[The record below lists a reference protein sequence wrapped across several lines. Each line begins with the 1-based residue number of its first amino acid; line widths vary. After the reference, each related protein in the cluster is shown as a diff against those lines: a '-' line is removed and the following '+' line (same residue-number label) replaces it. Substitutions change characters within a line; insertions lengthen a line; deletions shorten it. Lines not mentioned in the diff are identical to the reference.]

1 MAREL
6 PIEISPHALEQMVE
20 RGVSEDEVRI
30 AIRHGEE
37 EPALKGRYMYRKNFP
52 FGRVWRGKKYAIM
65 QVAPV
70 IAKESEK
77 LTVVT
82 VYTFYF

>member
-1 MAREL
+1 
-6 PIEISPHALEQMVE
+6 
-20 RGVSEDEVRI
+20 
-30 AIRHGEE
+30 
-37 EPALKGRYMYRKNFP
+37 
-52 FGRVWRGKKYAIM
+52 VWRGKKYAIM